1 MIRDRGQD
9 FIIDDNS
16 LNLSGGEKRRIS
28 IVRTINKG
36 VPIYLFDEPTSELD
50 DENRK
55 KVIDLLKRL
64 SDSYIVIVATHDEEL
79 ASLGDKVY
87 KIQNG
92 ELMRA

>member
-28 IVRTINKG
+28 IVRTINKS